1 MSALFHNG
9 RYRLDTVPREMRMS
23 HWVHAPVLIDTETS
37 EVLLDLGDSPWD
49 LRGAKEEGRAILL
62 TLAHYPDGNKEYEL
76 LLYPDAGT
84 MAVGGC
90 EYPLARAAE
99 ILKTALP

>member
-1 MSALFHNG
+1 MSTLFHNG

-23 HWVHAPVLIDTETS
+23 HWVHAPLLIDTETA
-37 EVLLDLGDSPWD
+37 EVLLDLRDGLWD

-99 ILKTALP
+99 ILNAALS